1 MCPKTIVVVVYESEN
16 YSVHTFLAFQHCVYN
31 TLQQKHLLWY
41 WLAATMVQGYYMMTT
56 MMMMRVSRR
65 DHEGLHLW
73 KTVKKTW
80 RASAVNAMCKFSLFI
95 RQIVSS
101 RWGERSRFK
110 WLAWDYGFCER
121 HWQRNWLSVFSYV
134 VSFLAYPIAFS
145 LRLLTCIVEILVSSV
160 VTATIDFAKIA
171 TALLYRRLHYDLQA

>member
-1 MCPKTIVVVVYESEN
+1 MVLTCSDNGTGILYDDDNDDDEGFAPWPWRTPPLEN
-16 YSVHTFLAFQHCVYN
+16 S
-31 TLQQKHLLWY
+31 
-41 WLAATMVQGYYMMTT
+41 
-56 MMMMRVSRR
+56 
-65 DHEGLHLW
+65 
-73 KTVKKTW
+73 KKTW

-110 WLAWDYGFCER
+110 WLAWVYGFCER